1 MKKTVTFGVLA
12 ATALTL
18 AACNGETA
26 EAPAAEPVATEAAP
40 ATETALDDAA
50 AAAEG
55 TDPNSNPIGP
65 NAPAAPVTGEVSA
78 SAEAAP
84 AAE

>member
-26 EAPAAEPVATEAAP
+26 EAPAAEPVATEAA
-40 ATETALDDAA
+40 LDDAA

-65 NAPAAPVTGEVSA
+65 NAPAAPVTGEA
-78 SAEAAP
+78 PAAAEAAP

>member
-40 ATETALDDAA
+40 ATETAPATEAALDDAA

-55 TDPNSNPIGP
+55 TDPNSNPVGP
-65 NAPAAPVTGEVSA
+65 NAPAA
-78 SAEAAP
+78 AEAAP

>member
-1 MKKTVTFGVLA
+1 MDMKKTVTFGVLA

-18 AACNGETA
+18 AACKGETA
-26 EAPAAEPVATEAAP
+26 EAPAAEPTAEATEAAP
-40 ATETALDDAA
+40 AEDAMLDEAA

-55 TDPNSNPIGP
+55 TDTNSNPVP
-65 NAPAAPVTGEVSA
+65 PAAGDAP
-78 SAEAAP
+78 AEAAP